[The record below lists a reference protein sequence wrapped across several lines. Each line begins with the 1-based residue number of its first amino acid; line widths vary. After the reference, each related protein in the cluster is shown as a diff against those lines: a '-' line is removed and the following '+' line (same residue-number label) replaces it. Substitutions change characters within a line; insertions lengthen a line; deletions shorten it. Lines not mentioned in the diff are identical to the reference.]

1 MAPYRLLFLTC
12 TLLLSGCGSPEELLT
27 ERWIE
32 TSWSFEKATGS
43 AGNSRRGGI
52 RMQALEGHR
61 YFRHEAEYWRFFPDR
76 TFEIKLESG
85 ERQVGRW
92 RLKGR
97 GHVLT
102 LRYASGHQEAFD
114 VRELN
119 RSELV
124 LHAHAGM
131 EARSVARLTF
141 KRATGRETS

>member
-1 MAPYRLLFLTC
+1 MAPYRLLLLTC
-12 TLLLSGCGSPEELLT
+12 TLFLVGCGSPEDLLT
-27 ERWIE
+27 ERWVE
-32 TSWSFEKATGS
+32 TSWSFEKSSGS
-43 AGNSRRGGI
+43 SNNSRRDGI

-61 YFRHEAEYWRFFPDR
+61 YFRHEAEYWRFHPDR
-76 TFEIKLESG
+76 TFEIKLENG
-85 ERQVGRW
+85 EKQVGRW

-119 RSELV
+119 ENELV

-131 EARSVARLTF
+131 EARSVARLIF
-141 KRATGRETS
+141 KRATDREAS